1 MKHKVFISYSSGELR
16 IAEQVCKYLENM
28 RVTCWMAPRDV
39 NPGSNYASQIVQA
52 IRDCS
57 VLVLLASEQTNLSAH
72 VSNEVSLAFDNKK
85 VIIPFKIE
93 DIIFSDEYLYYLGR
107 KHWIEAHK
115 NIDVGLEQLIKTL
128 SNFISI
134 EVDAP
139 QGEGVD
145 SKNEFDSEEILNVS
159 QKFLKRS
166 FRGLS
171 EKCEEEIYALCV
183 KYSKMFSPIIHLT
196 KGNEKLALSGVLVDS
211 LLSIICS
218 SNQEYVLRISGNN
231 GSEKNALMQLIFLRI
246 YCDAING
253 KNEYIPFYLN
263 VPHYE
268 KRDYSRDESIASQ
281 IRKEMEMDLNIFI
294 KKIKQY
300 PNRKPIIFID
310 GLRDFVFS
318 KTLIEHILAGELSTI
333 KNLQKVVSVDTNL
346 TNNKKRLK
354 KVIALA
360 PQSFEYS
367 AYISA
372 LDLADDAACNEFFY
386 AFEDIYHIQV
396 ADLHEKLQNM
406 LFYEIDAYMLRLSA
420 TTIRDNMY
428 NDSFTITDLYEAICL
443 EMLNGNREALL
454 VAAETAYRFAYT
466 EFEFTDSDVFS
477 FIHWTIIKRHRSFI
491 EFLISYYYVYKLTEF
506 DEDWDINFFEM
517 VLPKEVTRFVTP
529 RLNDSFSNEE
539 KILAFCKKNYYNMGV
554 LGKSEMTFWLGRI
567 TNNKLSAE
575 AKNMLRCYYNEMKD
589 TIKERKTNDLY
600 ENVNEQKADLFL
612 LRGITVSLIY
622 YGIDQV
628 VSDYI
633 SELINDD
640 LTNMINRGF
649 HLEYYGDKPYLPNE
663 NILDFEDDINVGE
676 KTFKRLVKNIE
687 KHLSKRSLPPVCKM
701 DLFTM
706 CSLIQ
711 ARIENPDT
719 VISFSVQEYIIRCI
733 NFIERYKAQN
743 RYVGD
748 EKVVIYFNMVYND
761 FQKYLEKDKL
771 NSVACETY
779 NKYSKAIAIK
789 RTGWVDLD
797 IPDPES
803 IVEHMYNTWLLGML
817 NLPEKYQEDKYDK
830 NHILNIVMMHDLG
843 ETETGDIPKPLKRE
857 NPEYEETENL
867 VMKAFLLKGTYPTMP
882 NLREGY
888 LLWEEW
894 VEQKTFNARVAK
906 DLDIIQAIYQFCR
919 YCLLYP
925 EKFTKEKRNNWMNE
939 YQELNTELGL
949 TLYEKII
956 KNNKLF
962 SKLFPKNQ

>member
-1 MKHKVFISYSSGELR
+1 
-16 IAEQVCKYLENM
+16 
-28 RVTCWMAPRDV
+28 
-39 NPGSNYASQIVQA
+39 
-52 IRDCS
+52 
-57 VLVLLASEQTNLSAH
+57 
-72 VSNEVSLAFDNKK
+72 
-85 VIIPFKIE
+85 
-93 DIIFSDEYLYYLGR
+93 
-107 KHWIEAHK
+107 
-115 NIDVGLEQLIKTL
+115 
-128 SNFISI
+128 
-134 EVDAP
+134 
-139 QGEGVD
+139 
-145 SKNEFDSEEILNVS
+145 
-159 QKFLKRS
+159 
-166 FRGLS
+166 
-171 EKCEEEIYALCV
+171 
-183 KYSKMFSPIIHLT
+183 
-196 KGNEKLALSGVLVDS
+196 
-211 LLSIICS
+211 
-218 SNQEYVLRISGNN
+218 
-231 GSEKNALMQLIFLRI
+231 
-246 YCDAING
+246 
-253 KNEYIPFYLN
+253 
-263 VPHYE
+263 
-268 KRDYSRDESIASQ
+268 
-281 IRKEMEMDLNIFI
+281 
-294 KKIKQY
+294 
-300 PNRKPIIFID
+300 
-310 GLRDFVFS
+310 
-318 KTLIEHILAGELSTI
+318 
-333 KNLQKVVSVDTNL
+333 
-346 TNNKKRLK
+346 
-354 KVIALA
+354 
-360 PQSFEYS
+360 
-367 AYISA
+367 
-372 LDLADDAACNEFFY
+372 
-386 AFEDIYHIQV
+386 
-396 ADLHEKLQNM
+396 
-406 LFYEIDAYMLRLSA
+406 
-420 TTIRDNMY
+420 
-428 NDSFTITDLYEAICL
+428 
-443 EMLNGNREALL
+443 
-454 VAAETAYRFAYT
+454 
-466 EFEFTDSDVFS
+466 
-477 FIHWTIIKRHRSFI
+477 
-491 EFLISYYYVYKLTEF
+491 
-506 DEDWDINFFEM
+506 
-517 VLPKEVTRFVTP
+517 
-529 RLNDSFSNEE
+529 
-539 KILAFCKKNYYNMGV
+539 MGV